1 MSIHSCYSCYI
12 HELYVCSGVIIPHS
26 HLRLSL
32 FPWHFSQCTTDG
44 LGKARPAPTYCT
56 TSCRKHHPATT
67 HTKYVCVHMHTHVLR
82 GLCCCLCWMHT
93 HTTCMHT
100 HSMLGGYAA
109 ACVRMISH
117 YHIVEPYHVHP
128 IGCIQMNVTLYVAMV
143 QQLCPTCTHP
153 QCIGGRLAIR
163 GSSLMMC
170 KVVYTYM
177 CVNLTGGKR
186 TPYASYT
193 FWYTL
198 VVLSR
203 HIVYLKHT
211 RSFQPFLQ

>member
-1 MSIHSCYSCYI
+1 M
-12 HELYVCSGVIIPHS
+12 
-26 HLRLSL
+26 
-32 FPWHFSQCTTDG
+32 
-44 LGKARPAPTYCT
+44 
-56 TSCRKHHPATT
+56 
-67 HTKYVCVHMHTHVLR
+67 TKYEHTFLLFLLYSWTVCVFWGNYPTFPPETQPVSMAFQSMHNRWPGKGQTSTHVLHHFLQETPPCHHTPNMCVYTCTHVLR

-117 YHIVEPYHVHP
+117 NHIVEPYHVHP
-128 IGCIQMNVTLYVAMV
+128 IGCIQMNVTLHVAMV

-170 KVVYTYM
+170 KVVYTYTY
-177 CVNLTGGKR
+177 V
-186 TPYASYT
+186 
-193 FWYTL
+193 
-198 VVLSR
+198 
-203 HIVYLKHT
+203 
-211 RSFQPFLQ
+211 